1 MLKKNTIWAEDRP
14 SSLLFLFFR
23 TSTVQ
28 LLLFLSVPAAAK
40 TAPSVTASAT
50 NISFIFHFSLHQQL
64 HLLPVSSITR
74 QPSTTHSSLAQPKK
88 KKRKNR
94 LLCCDP
100 PPLLLVTL
108 RLTVGRGITREEGRF
123 RSTRREPKRRRR
135 GGGWCPRSATAPEA
149 PAKPSSSSGYSNLVQ
164 KVFCKFGMIFCLLLC
179 LLCKNV

>member
-1 MLKKNTIWAEDRP
+1 
-14 SSLLFLFFR
+14 
-23 TSTVQ
+23 
-28 LLLFLSVPAAAK
+28 
-40 TAPSVTASAT
+40 
-50 NISFIFHFSLHQQL
+50 LHSQ
-64 HLLPVSSITR
+64 
-74 QPSTTHSSLAQPKK
+74 KK

-94 LLCCDP
+94 LLCCDPP

-135 GGGWCPRSATAPEA
+135 GGGWCPRPATVPEA
-149 PAKPSSSSGYSNLVQ
+149 PVKPSSSSGYSNLVQ